1 MHKIKNPTKPRTET
15 LFPPIFL
22 EKPHKNPT
30 FYGLQLAAI
39 RHSLLSMDAES
50 LGRACCLGTTGA
62 RARTHTHTCLT
73 VALPPQPA
81 PFLSVAARSMRGS
94 PGGACAG
101 TRTAAKPTAD
111 QIRVLG
117 ILKQLAEADTN
128 TNTNTN
134 TNNNN
139 NLHPDG
145 HPGQN
150 SNGDMVCCF

>member
-1 MHKIKNPTKPRTET
+1 MSAWVHET
-15 LFPPIFL
+15 Y
-22 EKPHKNPT
+22 KCVH
-30 FYGLQLAAI
+30 A
-39 RHSLLSMDAES
+39 
-50 LGRACCLGTTGA
+50 A
-62 RARTHTHTCLT
+62 RASTHTETHTHKCLT

-139 NLHPDG
+139 NLHPTGTQVKIAMGIWCVVSEAMNARCPKDTVG
-145 HPGQN
+145 APEAN
-150 SNGDMVCCF
+150 LS